1 MLKYSKIAL
10 IFAFAITA
18 LIGATIIGCYS
29 FRNSAISMEEQVN
42 TAFSDID
49 VFQKRRVDLLYNLAD
64 AVKSYNR
71 HESEVIVELAKARGP
86 KENSNQQVN
95 ASAYIQAVAER
106 YPELK
111 ANQNYRQY
119 MTELALTENKIAAVR
134 ENYNQSV
141 KEYRRYVRS
150 FPASWFLGVTGY
162 EIQSFNYLKYDAP
175 ADAPR
180 DLL

>member
-1 MLKYSKIAL
+1 MKYLKITL
-10 IFAFAITA
+10 ISLFAITA
-18 LIGATIIGCYS
+18 VIGWCIAGCFSYH
-29 FRNSAISMEEQVN
+29 NTAISMEEQVN

-49 VFQKRRVDLLYNLAD
+49 VYQKRRVDLLYNLAD
-64 AVKSYNR
+64 AVKSYNK

-119 MTELALTENKIAAVR
+119 MTELAMTENKIAAVR

-141 KEYRRYVRS
+141 KEYKRYVRS
-150 FPASWFLGVTGY
+150 FPASLFLSITGY
-162 EIQSFNYLKYDAP
+162 EFHNFEYLKYNAP

-180 DLL
+180 NLL

>member
-1 MLKYSKIAL
+1 MQHLKLVIL
-10 IFAFAITA
+10 CIFVLAA
-18 LIGATIIGCYS
+18 LIGVCVVGCFSY
-29 FRNSAISMEEQVN
+29 RNTAISMEEQVN

-64 AVKSYNR
+64 AVKSYNK

-119 MTELALTENKIAAVR
+119 MTELAMTENKIAAVR

-141 KEYRRYVRS
+141 KEYKRYVRA
-150 FPASWFLGVTGY
+150 FPTTIFLSITGY
-162 EIQSFNYLKYDAP
+162 EIQSFEYLKYNAP

-180 DLL
+180 NLL

>member
-1 MLKYSKIAL
+1 MQYLKITL
-10 IFAFAITA
+10 ICLFAIAA
-18 LIGATIIGCYS
+18 LIGACVVGCFSY
-29 FRNSAISMEEQVN
+29 RNSAISMEEQVN

-49 VFQKRRVDLLYNLAD
+49 VYQKRRVDLLYNLAD
-64 AVKSYNR
+64 AVKSYNK

-106 YPELK
+106 YPDLK

-141 KEYRRYVRS
+141 KEYKRYVRS
-150 FPASWFLGVTGY
+150 FPAYIFLSFTGY
-162 EIQSFNYLKYDAP
+162 EIQTFDYLKYDAP

-180 DLL
+180 NLL